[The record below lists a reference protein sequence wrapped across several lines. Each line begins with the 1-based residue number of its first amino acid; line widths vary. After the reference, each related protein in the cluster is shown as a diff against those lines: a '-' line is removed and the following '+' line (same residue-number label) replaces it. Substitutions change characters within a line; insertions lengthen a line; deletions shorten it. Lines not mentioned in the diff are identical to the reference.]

1 MTVELE
7 LLRNYMHSGPETPF
21 DLARETQ
28 RFRELLDAEV
38 SVENALSRDRVGGRA
53 APSRR
58 RLTVLV
64 STGGAIAA
72 AMLLVVLMAPSI
84 GQHQP
89 DAAAAAAL
97 KKIAANARNQ
107 SVPQLS
113 DGQLLHTSEQI
124 SMFAENSQVGSTPT
138 PDAQATIGA
147 TVQQWSDKQGN
158 SCISATSGTAQ
169 FAAPVNAAAW
179 KSAGLLDS
187 PSRQPLTT
195 CYGLAGQLP
204 YNTDP
209 LVVMNVSGLT
219 TDPSVLAGELAT
231 GTTGIRVVDQRDSE
245 ITRAAMLLIGPTN
258 GASPQITAAI
268 YGALSTMPGLRALG
282 QLTTHSGATGLGFAG
297 NSFPGETIL
306 IVDPATGALL
316 EARNVVAPY
325 LFEAIERGYL
335 APPSTPSIGTVGG
348 SDQITLQWL
357 DPEGPPT
364 LVGSNALPAGLSL
377 SPPPD

>member
-7 LLRNYMHSGPETPF
+7 LLSNYMRSGRETPF

-28 RFRELLDAEV
+28 RFRDLLDAEV
-38 SVENALSRDRVGGRA
+38 SGGNAVPRDRVGGRA

-58 RLTVLV
+58 RLTVLGN
-64 STGGAIAA
+64 TGGAIAA

-89 DAAAAAAL
+89 DAAAAAL
-97 KKIAANARNQ
+97 KKIAANAANK

-113 DGQLLHTSEQI
+113 DGQLLHTSEQVSI
-124 SMFAENSQVGSTPT
+124 FAQMSQVGSTPT
-138 PDAQATIGA
+138 PDAQATVGA

-169 FAAPVNAAAW
+169 FASPVNAAAW

-268 YGALSTMPGLRALG
+268 YGALSTMPGLKALG

-306 IVDPATGALL
+306 IVDPATGAQ
-316 EARNVVAPY
+316 ARNVVAPF
-325 LFEAIERGYL
+325 LFQAIERGYL

-357 DPEGPPT
+357 DPEGPPA
-364 LVGSNALPAGLSL
+364 LVGPSALPAGLSL

>member
-7 LLRNYMHSGPETPF
+7 LLSNYMRSGRETPF

-38 SVENALSRDRVGGRA
+38 AGENAVPRDRVGGRA
-53 APSRR
+53 ALSRR
-58 RLTVLV
+58 RLTALV
-64 STGGAIAA
+64 GAGGAIAA
-72 AMLLVVLMAPSI
+72 AMLLVVLLVPTV

-89 DAAAAAAL
+89 VAAAAAL
-97 KKIAANARNQ
+97 KEIAVNAGNQ
-107 SVPQLS
+107 PVPQLS
-113 DGQLLHTSEQI
+113 DGQLLHTSEQV
-124 SMFAENSQVGSTPT
+124 SMFAQVSQVGSTPT
-138 PDAQATIGA
+138 PDAQATVGA

-169 FAAPVNAAAW
+169 FASPVNAAAW

-209 LVVMNVSGLT
+209 AVVMNVSGLT

-268 YGALSTMPGLRALG
+268 YGALSTMPGIRALG
-282 QLTTHSGATGLGFAG
+282 QLTTHSGATGLGFAA

-306 IVDPATGALL
+306 IVDQATGALL
-316 EARNVVAPY
+316 EARNVVAPF
-325 LFEAIERGYL
+325 LFEGIGRGYL
-335 APPSTPSIGTVGG
+335 APPPTPSIGTEGG

-357 DPEGPPT
+357 DPEGSPA
-364 LVGSNALPAGLSL
+364 LVGSNALPAGLSM

>member
-7 LLRNYMHSGPETPF
+7 LLSNYMRSGPETPF
-21 DLARETQ
+21 DLASETQ

-38 SVENALSRDRVGGRA
+38 SGDNAVPRDRVGGRA

-58 RLTVLV
+58 RLIVLGC
-64 STGGAIAA
+64 TGGAIAA
-72 AMLLVVLMAPSI
+72 AMLLVVLLVPTI
-84 GQHQP
+84 GQHQA
-89 DAAAAAAL
+89 DDAAAAAL

-113 DGQLLHTSEQI
+113 DGQLLYTSERV
-124 SMFAENSQVGSTPT
+124 SMFAQVSQVGSTPT
-138 PDAQATIGA
+138 PDAQATVGA

-169 FAAPVNAAAW
+169 FASPVNAAAW
-179 KSAGLLDS
+179 KAAGLLDS

-195 CYGLAGQLP
+195 CELVAGQSS
-204 YNTDP
+204 YNSDP
-209 LVVMNVSGLT
+209 AVVMNVSGLT

-231 GTTGIRVVDQRDSE
+231 GTTGIRAVDQRDSE

-258 GASPQITAAI
+258 GATPQFTAAI
-268 YGALSTMPGLRALG
+268 YGALSTMPGLKALG

-297 NSFPGETIL
+297 TSFEGETTL

-316 EARNVVAPY
+316 EARNVAAPL
-325 LFEAIERGYL
+325 LFQGLDRAYF
-335 APPSTPSIGTVGG
+335 APPPTPSIGTVGG

-357 DPEGPPT
+357 DPEGPPA
-364 LVGSNALPAGLSL
+364 LVGPSALPAGLSL
-377 SPPPD
+377 SPR

>member
-7 LLRNYMHSGPETPF
+7 LLSNYMRSGRETPF

-38 SVENALSRDRVGGRA
+38 SVENALPRDRVGGRA

-72 AMLLVVLMAPSI
+72 AMLLVVLMAPTV

-89 DAAAAAAL
+89 VAAAAAL
-97 KKIAANARNQ
+97 KKIATNAGNQ

-113 DGQLLHTSEQI
+113 DGQLLHTSEQV
-124 SMFAENSQVGSTPT
+124 SMFAQVSQVGTTPT
-138 PDAQATIGA
+138 PDAQATVGA
-147 TVQQWSDKQGN
+147 TVQQWTNKQGN
-158 SCISATSGTAQ
+158 SCLSATSGTAQ
-169 FAAPVNAAAW
+169 FASPVNAAAW
-179 KSAGLLDS
+179 KSAGLLDI
-187 PSRQPLTT
+187 PNGKPETL
-195 CYGLAGQLP
+195 CEVVAGQGP
-204 YNTDP
+204 YNSD
-209 LVVMNVSGLT
+209 LAVVINVSNLT

-231 GTTGIRVVDQRDSE
+231 GTTGIRAVDLRDSE

-258 GASPQITAAI
+258 GATPQITAAI
-268 YGALSTMPGLRALG
+268 YGALSTMPGLKALG

-297 NSFPGETIL
+297 TSFEGETTL
-306 IVDPATGALL
+306 IVDQATGALL
-316 EARNVVAPY
+316 EARNVAAPL
-325 LFEAIERGYL
+325 LFQGLGRGYL
-335 APPSTPSIGTVGG
+335 APPPTPSIGTEGG
-348 SDQITLQWL
+348 SYQITLQWL
-357 DPEGPPT
+357 DPEGPPA
-364 LVGSNALPAGLSL
+364 LVGPSALPAGLSL

>member
-7 LLRNYMHSGPETPF
+7 LLSNYMRSGRETPF

-28 RFRELLDAEV
+28 RFRDLLDAEV
-38 SVENALSRDRVGGRA
+38 SGGNAVPRDRVGGRA

-58 RLTVLV
+58 RLTVLGN
-64 STGGAIAA
+64 TGGAIAA

-89 DAAAAAAL
+89 DAAAAAL
-97 KKIAANARNQ
+97 KKIAANAANK

-113 DGQLLHTSEQI
+113 DGQLLHTSEQVSI
-124 SMFAENSQVGSTPT
+124 FAQMSQVGSTPT
-138 PDAQATIGA
+138 PDAQATVGA

-169 FAAPVNAAAW
+169 FASPVNAAAW

-268 YGALSTMPGLRALG
+268 YGALSTMPGLKALG

-306 IVDPATGALL
+306 IVDPATGAQ
-316 EARNVVAPY
+316 ARNVVAP
-325 LFEAIERGYL
+325 FFFQAIERGYL

-357 DPEGPPT
+357 DPEGPPA
-364 LVGSNALPAGLSL
+364 LVGPSALPAGLSL